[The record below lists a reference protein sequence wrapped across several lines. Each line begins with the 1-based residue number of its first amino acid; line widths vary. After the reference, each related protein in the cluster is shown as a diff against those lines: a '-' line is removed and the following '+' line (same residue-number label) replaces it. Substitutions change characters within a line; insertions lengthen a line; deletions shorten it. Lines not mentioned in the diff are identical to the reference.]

1 MIRSY
6 DSAVAEEVGVNAAVL
21 FQHIAWWCEHNRAN
35 NANIRGGKAWTFNS
49 QKAFEELF
57 PEFSRQNIRTAVS
70 KLKEK
75 GFIETGSFNKSA
87 YDRTV
92 WYTIGPRG
100 IEMTG
105 NQKSPSERLE
115 STNVIGQ
122 NQPLSLV
129 GINQPIPVDY
139 QVTTSSSPLNAPQ
152 EQIPFKEIVSM
163 LNEKCGTSFRA
174 SSESTKK
181 HIRARWGE
189 GYRLDDFERV
199 IDNKL
204 AEWGSNPEMRPFL
217 RPQTL
222 FGTKF
227 EGYLN
232 QAARPK
238 GVDYSAY
245 D

>member
-35 NANIRGGKAWTFNS
+35 NANIHEGRAWTFNS

-57 PEFSRQNIRTAVS
+57 PEFSGKMIRNAID
-70 KLKEK
+70 KLKDH
-75 GFIETGSFNKSA
+75 GFIEVGNFNKSA
-87 YDRTV
+87 YDRTA
-92 WYTIGPRG
+92 WYCIGPHGVESICPNSQIHSPQRAN
-100 IEMTG
+100 G
-105 NQKSPSERLE
+105 NALE
-115 STNVIGQ
+115 GE
-122 NQPLSLV
+122 
-129 GINQPIPVDY
+129 PIPVDY

-189 GYRLDDFERV
+189 GYRVEDFERV

>member
-35 NANIRGGKAWTFNS
+35 NANIHEGRAWTFNS

-57 PEFSRQNIRTAVS
+57 PEFSGKMIRTSIS
-70 KLKEK
+70 KLKDA
-75 GFIETGSFNKSA
+75 GFIETGNFNKSP
-87 YDRTV
+87 YDRTT
-92 WYTIGPRG
+92 WYCIGPHG
-100 IEMTG
+100 AG
-105 NQKSPSERLE
+105 C
-115 STNVIGQ
+115 IGQ
-122 NQPLSLV
+122 FSRSHLPETANQNDAS
-129 GINQPIPVDY
+129 GEPIPVDY

-163 LNEKCGTSFRA
+163 LNEKCGTSFRV

-232 QAARPK
+232 QAAKPK